1 MAYFVVV
8 SDLENFPKEVYWMK
22 NTDRAYSI
30 LKDLVECSD
39 HRFTASKIKSV
50 GHDALCKIANQSLLT
65 LTVTNPL
72 LECPSTLL
80 EISQVAK
87 SLADNGII
95 KESLIG
101 DELRS
106 RWEALNEEKRSLVKS
121 SQSRSER
128 WIVNKRS
135 APKTMEAEEPK
146 VKGGRMDDSGLTD
159 DR

>member
-1 MAYFVVV
+1 MP
-8 SDLENFPKEVYWMK
+8 N
-22 NTDRAYSI
+22 
-30 LKDLVECSD
+30 
-39 HRFTASKIKSV
+39 H
-50 GHDALCKIANQSLLT
+50 
-65 LTVTNPL
+65 
-72 LECPSTLL
+72 

-87 SLADNGII
+87 SLSDNGII

-101 DELRS
+101 DELRN
-106 RWEALNEEKRSLVKS
+106 RWESLNEEKKSLVKS
-121 SQSRSER
+121 SQARSER